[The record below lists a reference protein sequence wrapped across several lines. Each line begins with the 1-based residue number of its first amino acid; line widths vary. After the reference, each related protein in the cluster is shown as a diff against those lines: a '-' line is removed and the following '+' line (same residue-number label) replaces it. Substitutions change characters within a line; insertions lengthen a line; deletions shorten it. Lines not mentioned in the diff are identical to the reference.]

1 MVDDSLR
8 KQFQDVADKQA
19 IHDVIMRFSRGLDRL
34 DEVLLKTCF
43 HADSYDDHGH
53 FKGSGHDFAAFIIK
67 SLRERTHHTTHA
79 VANVLIE
86 LDDDN
91 PDAARSEAYV
101 MAYLRGADDDGRE
114 TLSVFSG
121 RYLDCFARRDGEW
134 RIAKRVVVHD
144 WSATTALDAESFP
157 IPSDMFTQGRRDKGD
172 LVYGTQ

>member
-1 MVDDSLR
+1 MVDESLR
-8 KQFQDVADKQA
+8 KQSQAVADKQA

-34 DEVLLKTCF
+34 DEALLKSCF
-43 HADSYDDHGH
+43 HADSHDDHGH
-53 FKGSGHDFAAFIIK
+53 FKGSGHEFAAFIVK
-67 SLRERTHHTTHA
+67 SLRDRTHHTTHA

-101 MAYLRGADDDGRE
+101 IAYLRGTDDDGRE

-121 RYLDCFARRDGEW
+121 RYVDRFARRDGEW

-144 WSATTALDAESFP
+144 WSAATTLDANSFP
-157 IPSDMFTQGRRDKGD
+157 IPSDMFTQGRRDTDD
-172 LVYGTQ
+172 LVYET